1 MFLIIF
7 YLSKQI
13 EIYLVIMFFAFIH
26 ELTHLLAG
34 ILLKMK
40 VKRIS
45 IMPLGFS
52 VEFAVSE
59 ENYNKKIL
67 KSNIL
72 EIKRIVIAIAGPL
85 INLIICLVASNLNI
99 QYELKNMIIYSNF
112 LIAIFNL
119 LPIYPLDGGRIIK
132 SILCIYIGRK
142 NAIIIS
148 NKISNIT
155 LFLITFLFSIL
166 TYAIKNIALVLILIY
181 LWYIVIKEN
190 KIFKMKIKLY
200 NMLEKNKQIQ

>member
-1 MFLIIF
+1 MFFIIF

-52 VEFAVSE
+52 VEFAVLE

-155 LFLITFLFSIL
+155 LFLISFLFSIL

>member
-155 LFLITFLFSIL
+155 LFLISFLFSIL